1 MFNDS
6 MLEIEELRSKLVAAQ
21 QEIQRLK
28 AGGCARDQVTTQFCA
43 EAVEIA
49 RDRDRLREALKRIEG
64 PIPGY
69 LRIGALEDPIWVVR
83 RIARDALDA
92 KP

>member
-6 MLEIEELRSKLVAAQ
+6 MLEIEELRADLATAQ

-28 AGGCARDQVTTQFCA
+28 TGGCARDQGTTQFCA

-49 RDRDRLREALKRIEG
+49 RERDRLR
-64 PIPGY
+64 
-69 LRIGALEDPIWVVR
+69 GALETAMQSAEHAEFDHNIHLGF
-83 RIARDALDA
+83 IDGMKAALDA
-92 KP
+92 KS